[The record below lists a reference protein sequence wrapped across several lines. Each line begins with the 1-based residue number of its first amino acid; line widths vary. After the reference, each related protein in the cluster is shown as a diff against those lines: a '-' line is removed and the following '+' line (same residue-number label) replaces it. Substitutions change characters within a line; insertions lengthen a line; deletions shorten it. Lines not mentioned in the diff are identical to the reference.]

1 MADNCSLL
9 SSQARKICDQDGPH
23 RAPGGGGS
31 ADPCDAI
38 KGPGKAYCERV
49 PDSHAPGTGGAG
61 GASDHVRTL
70 ADSLIAKIE
79 GLIAPGHGWAPA
91 KSTSGLYE
99 PFLWLGQHLAV
110 AIFVCVVVVC
120 ALTAW
125 QGTPRLK
132 QMGASTGWTLVAV
145 AGMASVPGAVM
156 LLNKA
161 VSGAFTAAF
170 SSNESTLF
178 GAISDDM
185 QHGADSGNPLAILI
199 IFSALVVALAFAALV
214 FMTRQLGILA
224 FVCMAPLV
232 LASLARGGDTTAVK
246 TWAMRLLG
254 LMFAPFAL
262 LLVSPFVELAK
273 GSLVVDAVLLIAADA
288 LMLRMIFHGVP
299 YFGPKVAR
307 AARSYVEGRTPS
319 SLAHA
324 VVRAGVPDFYEK
336 ENVPRGPRTVNTP
349 GRAMSQD
356 RGVLFAAYGL
366 NKPDR
371 SGRLT
376 TASAVAKEQRDKRE
390 TAARR
395 QQLREVREQ
404 YRTTPQRAP
413 AAQPDTAPTPAP
425 APSAQDP
432 AATAPPASDPSPT
445 V

>member
-1 MADNCSLL
+1 MADN
-9 SSQARKICDQDGPH
+9 
-23 RAPGGGGS
+23 
-31 ADPCDAI
+31 DPCDLL
-38 KGPGKAYCERV
+38 KGTPGYDYCTRD
-49 PDSHAPGTGGAG
+49 DSGSGGPPGTGSGVTG
-61 GASDHVRTL
+61 GASVHVRAL
-70 ADSLIAKIE
+70 ADSLIKKIS
-79 GLIAPGHGWAPA
+79 GLIAPEHGWAPA
-91 KSTSGLYE
+91 KSDRGLYE

-125 QGTPRLK
+125 QGVPRLR

-145 AGMASVPGAVM
+145 AGMASVPGAVL

-232 LASLARGGDTTAVK
+232 LASLARGGDTSAVK

-262 LLVSPFVELAK
+262 LLVSPFVELAH
-273 GSLVVDAVLLIAADA
+273 GSLVVDAVLLVAADA

-299 YFGPKVAR
+299 YFGPKVGR
-307 AARSYVEGRTPS
+307 AARTWVERQTPS
-319 SLAHA
+319 PLAHA

-336 ENVPRGPRTVNTP
+336 ENAPRGPRTVDTP
-349 GRAMSQD
+349 GRAMSKD
-356 RGVLFAAYGL
+356 RGVLFSAYGL
-366 NKPDR
+366 SKPER

-376 TASAVAKEQRDKRE
+376 TTSAVAKERRDASE
-390 TAARR
+390 SAARR

-404 YRTTPQRAP
+404 YRTTPRPQSAAPADQPANSPTPPPSPQAP
-413 AAQPDTAPTPAP
+413 AAKQRPTTGQPNTP
-425 APSAQDP
+425 
-432 AATAPPASDPSPT
+432 
-445 V
+445 